1 MPTATLTSQLD
12 RGVGVGIRHLI
23 HSLSPSTSAGQV
35 GGSSPPRAGRME
47 TPDDP
52 LSGGAPGLSITP
64 RSPFLGKCI
73 SYSVCNV
80 DPSPG
85 VWGRRW
91 VRWGGGWPSVPPG
104 GAGGNC
110 IETSLPR
117 QTGVGLPVPSQPS
130 TCTLWGRE
138 RCCDGPRDTPENR
151 SATCP
156 CPLAMPRVSHH
167 LLLPLSPPCPPP
179 PASAAP
185 AFLLGN
191 NNTRVGSLASILAVE
206 TKGTRGRGGLAGR
219 PAPWGLGT
227 GIRLRSPG
235 PGGGGGGHLPFQSS
249 SER

>member
-179 PASAAP
+179 PSLRGACLP
-185 AFLLGN
+185 AW
-191 NNTRVGSLASILAVE
+191 
-206 TKGTRGRGGLAGR
+206 KQQHQGGK
-219 PAPWGLGT
+219 
-227 GIRLRSPG
+227 PG
-235 PGGGGGGHLPFQSS
+235 QHPGGGDEGDSGERWPCWASCPVGPGHGHQAALTWSWWRWRRAPALPEQQ
-249 SER
+249 